1 MLNLNELNIRTFDV
15 KLKSGEVL
23 HINPP
28 KVKVLR
34 KTQDL
39 LKKSDKDIELIVD
52 ATVMVLN
59 SNSKKKVFDRKYVEE
74 NFDVNDIVKVL
85 QGYLSWVAQIQKNP
99 N

>member
-1 MLNLNELNIRTFDV
+1 MINLGDLNLRTFDV
-15 KLKSGEVL
+15 KLKSGEIL

>member
-15 KLKSGEVL
+15 KLKSGEIL

-85 QGYLSWVAQIQKNP
+85 QGYLSWVAQIQKSP

>member
-85 QGYLSWVAQIQKNP
+85 QGYLAWVAQIQKNP

>member
-85 QGYLSWVAQIQKNP
+85 QGYLSWVAQIQKSP

>member
-74 NFDVNDIVKVL
+74 NFDVNDFVKIL

>member
-15 KLKSGEVL
+15 KLKSGEIL

>member
-1 MLNLNELNIRTFDV
+1 MINLGDLNLRTFDV
-15 KLKSGEVL
+15 KLKNGEIL
-23 HINPP
+23 RINPP
-28 KVKVLR
+28 KIKVLR

>member
-15 KLKSGEVL
+15 KLKSGEIL

-74 NFDVNDIVKVL
+74 NFDVNDIGKVL
-85 QGYLSWVAQIQKNP
+85 QGYLSWVAQIQKSP